1 LEVAPATWRAST
13 DPAFKWDPNPG
24 DDVHANSPNNSN
36 PHLITSEI
44 GLGYKNSVQ
53 LFNFYGNNDDYAAG
67 AARRYAGGGKSD
79 WYLGSAVE
87 MNILCD
93 WSKGQTATPT
103 VDCVSGA
110 MTQGG
115 FNDGPGAAYW
125 TSSEGITSEY
135 FDARKMTFS
144 NPGGAGQD
152 HKSFLRYVRP
162 IRSF

>member
-1 LEVAPATWRAST
+1 VAPATWKASA
-13 DPAFKWDPNPG
+13 DPAFKWDPNNG
-24 DDVHANSPNNSN
+24 DEVHANIPNNDN
-36 PHLITSEI
+36 PHLLISEI

-79 WYLGSAVE
+79 WYLVSAVE

-103 VDCVSGA
+103 VDAAAGS
-110 MTQGG
+110 MIQGG
-115 FNDGPGAAYW
+115 FKNGSGDFYW
-125 TSSEGITSEY
+125 TSSESSSYWDAWKQTFFSTS
-135 FDARKMTFS
+135 
-144 NPGGAGQD
+144 GGASLD
-152 HKSFLRYVRP
+152 HKSMVRHVRP